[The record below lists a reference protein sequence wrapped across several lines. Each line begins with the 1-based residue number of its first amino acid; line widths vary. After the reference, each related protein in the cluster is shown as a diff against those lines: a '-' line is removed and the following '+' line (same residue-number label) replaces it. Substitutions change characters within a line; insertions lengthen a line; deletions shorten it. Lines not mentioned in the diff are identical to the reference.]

1 MSISLNGVTKYFGR
15 DLVLSDV
22 TDAVPQGSLTALLG
36 PSGSGK
42 STLLRIIAG
51 LEPLNQGHIELN
63 GRDVTDV
70 PARDRHIGF
79 CFQDYAPFRQLT
91 VFDNVAYGL
100 KVQRVPKVKMRQEV
114 DDLLHLVRLEAFAD
128 RYPRQ
133 LSGGQRQRMALARAL
148 AIKPDVLLLDEPF
161 AALDAQVRA
170 ELRSWVRSLQRELGI
185 TTILVTHDQAEA
197 MEIADRLVILNEG
210 RIEQVGT
217 PDAMYDEP
225 ANDFVQGFLG
235 PITTLNG
242 VACRPHNI
250 ELRGLGQG
258 VTATVTDVIRLGFEV
273 RVVVRNGDGVSS
285 WVQLTHDEAQRLD
298 PFVGEHVSLRART
311 GVPKTDEV
319 EPSHEISRS
328 GGVFAVPS
336 LQEERMPLVGGSTR

>member
-1 MSISLNGVTKYFGR
+1 MSISLNGVTKHFGR
-15 DLVLSDV
+15 DLVLDNV
-22 TDAVPQGSLTALLG
+22 TDEVPQGSLTALLG

-51 LEPLNQGHIELN
+51 LETLDRGYIELD
-63 GRDVTDV
+63 GRNVTNV

-79 CFQDYAPFRQLT
+79 CFQDYAPFRQMT

-100 KVQRVPKVKMRQEV
+100 KVQRVPKAQMRQEV
-114 DDLLHLVRLEAFAD
+114 DDLLSLVRLEAFAD

-161 AALDAQVRA
+161 AALDAQVRG
-170 ELRSWVRSLQRELGI
+170 ELRGWVRSLQRELGV

-217 PDAMYDEP
+217 PDSMYDKP
-225 ANDFVQGFLG
+225 ANNFVQGFLG

-242 VACRPHNI
+242 VAFRPHDI
-250 ELRGLGQG
+250 ELCAPGEG
-258 VTATVTDVIRLGFEV
+258 VAATVTDIIRLGFEV
-273 RVVVRNGDGVSS
+273 RVVVNDDEGNPS

-298 PFVGEHVSLRART
+298 LFVGENVSLRSRRAIAA
-311 GVPKTDEV
+311 DEGAV
-319 EPSHEISRS
+319 LLR
-328 GGVFAVPS
+328 GVFDVTS
-336 LQEERMPLVGGSTR
+336 DQEEQAPLVEGSSR

>member
-1 MSISLNGVTKYFGR
+1 MSILLSGVTKYFGR
-15 DLVLSDV
+15 DLVLDDVSDE
-22 TDAVPQGSLTALLG
+22 VPQGSLTALLG
-36 PSGSGK
+36 PSGSGN

-51 LEPLNQGHIELN
+51 LEPLNEGHIELD
-63 GRDVTDV
+63 GRDVTNV

-79 CFQDYAPFRQLT
+79 CFQDYAPFRQMT

-100 KVQRVPKVKMRQEV
+100 KVQRVPKAQMRQEV
-114 DDLLHLVRLEAFAD
+114 DDLLHLVRLETFAD

-161 AALDAQVRA
+161 AALDAQVRG
-170 ELRSWVRSLQRELGI
+170 ELRSWVRSLQRDLGV

-210 RIEQVGT
+210 RIEQAGT
-217 PDAMYDEP
+217 PDAMYDKP

-242 VACRPHNI
+242 VACRPHDI
-250 ELRGLGQG
+250 ELCQPGQG
-258 VTATVTDVIRLGFEV
+258 VSATVTDVVRLGFEV
-273 RVVVRNGDGVSS
+273 RVVVVDGKGTSS
-285 WVQLTHDEAQRLD
+285 WVQLTHDEAQRLNLV
-298 PFVGEHVSLRART
+298 VGEHVSLRARMSA
-311 GVPKTDEV
+311 GVP
-319 EPSHEISRS
+319 
-328 GGVFAVPS
+328 A
-336 LQEERMPLVGGSTR
+336 

>member
-1 MSISLNGVTKYFGR
+1 MSISLNGVTKYFGH
-15 DLVLSDV
+15 DLVLDNV
-22 TDAVPQGSLTALLG
+22 TDEVPQGSLTALLG

-42 STLLRIIAG
+42 STLLRIVAG
-51 LEPLNQGHIELN
+51 LESLNQGHIELD
-63 GRDVTDV
+63 GRDVTNV

-79 CFQDYAPFRQLT
+79 CFQDYAPFRQMT
-91 VFDNVAYGL
+91 VRDNVAYGL
-100 KVQRVPKVKMRQEV
+100 KVQRLDKARIKKEV
-114 DDLLHLVRLEAFAD
+114 DDLLSLVRLEAFAD

-161 AALDAQVRA
+161 AALDAQVRG

-217 PDAMYDEP
+217 PDSMYDNP

-235 PITTLNG
+235 PITSLNG
-242 VACRPHNI
+242 VACRPHDI
-250 ELRGLGQG
+250 ELCEPGQG
-258 VTATVTDVIRLGFEV
+258 VAAVVTDIIRLGFEV
-273 RVVVRNGDGVSS
+273 RVVVNDAQGTTS
-285 WVQLTHDEAQRLD
+285 WVQLTHEEAQRINLI
-298 PFVGEHVSLRART
+298 VGDSVSLRVRSESSKKDEALLYR
-311 GVPKTDEV
+311 GVFGTLPDQEV
-319 EPSHEISRS
+319 ET
-328 GGVFAVPS
+328 A
-336 LQEERMPLVGGSTR
+336 LVEGSAR

>member
-1 MSISLNGVTKYFGR
+1 MSILLNEVTKHFGR
-15 DLVLSDV
+15 DLVLDNV
-22 TDAVPQGSLTALLG
+22 TDEVPQGSLTALLG

-51 LEPLNQGHIELN
+51 LETLDRGFIELD
-63 GRDVTDV
+63 GRNVTNV

-79 CFQDYAPFRQLT
+79 CFQDYAPFRQMT

-100 KVQRVPKVKMRQEV
+100 KVKRVPKAQMRQEV
-114 DDLLHLVRLEAFAD
+114 DDLMSLVRLEAFAD

-161 AALDAQVRA
+161 AALDAQVRG
-170 ELRSWVRSLQRELGI
+170 ELRGWVRSLQRELGI

-217 PDAMYDEP
+217 PDSMYDKP

-242 VACRPHNI
+242 VAYRPHDI
-250 ELRGLGQG
+250 ELCAPGEG
-258 VTATVTDVIRLGFEV
+258 VSAIVTDIIRLGFEV
-273 RVVVRNGDGVSS
+273 RVVVNDAEGTPS

-298 PFVGEHVSLRART
+298 LFIGENVALRPRREIRT
-311 GVPKTDEV
+311 QNEAVLL
-319 EPSHEISRS
+319 R
-328 GGVFAVPS
+328 GVFD
-336 LQEERMPLVGGSTR
+336 VGSDQGEQTSVAEGFAR

>member
-1 MSISLNGVTKYFGR
+1 MSILLNEVTKYFGR
-15 DLVLSDV
+15 DLVLDNV
-22 TDAVPQGSLTALLG
+22 TDEVPQGSLTALLG

-51 LEPLNQGHIELN
+51 LETLDKGFIELD
-63 GRDVTDV
+63 GRNVTNV

-79 CFQDYAPFRQLT
+79 CFQDYAPFRQMT
-91 VFDNVAYGL
+91 VFDNIAYGL
-100 KVQRVPKVKMRQEV
+100 KVQRVPRAQMRQEV
-114 DDLLHLVRLEAFAD
+114 DDLLSLVRLEAFAD

-161 AALDAQVRA
+161 AALDAQVRG
-170 ELRSWVRSLQRELGI
+170 ELRGWVRSLQRELGI
-185 TTILVTHDQAEA
+185 TTILVTHDQSEA

-217 PDAMYDEP
+217 PDSMYDKP

-242 VACRPHNI
+242 VAYRPHDI
-250 ELRGLGQG
+250 ELCAPGEG
-258 VTATVTDVIRLGFEV
+258 VAATVTDIIRLGFEV
-273 RVVVRNGDGVSS
+273 RVVVNDIEGASS

-298 PFVGEHVSLRART
+298 LLIGENVALRARAR
-311 GVPKTDEV
+311 TDDGAV
-319 EPSHEISRS
+319 LLR
-328 GGVFAVPS
+328 GVFDVPS
-336 LQEERMPLVGGSTR
+336 DHEEQAPLVEGSAR

>member
-1 MSISLNGVTKYFGR
+1 MSILLNEVTKHFGR
-15 DLVLSDV
+15 DLVLDNV
-22 TDAVPQGSLTALLG
+22 TDEVPQGSLTALLG

-51 LEPLNQGHIELN
+51 LETLDRGYIELD
-63 GRDVTDV
+63 GRNVTNV

-79 CFQDYAPFRQLT
+79 CFQDYAPFRQMT
-91 VFDNVAYGL
+91 VFENVAYGL
-100 KVQRVPKVKMRQEV
+100 KVQRVPKAQMRQEV
-114 DDLLHLVRLEAFAD
+114 DDLLSLVRLEAFAD

-161 AALDAQVRA
+161 AALDAQVRG
-170 ELRSWVRSLQRELGI
+170 ELRGWVRSLQRELGI
-185 TTILVTHDQAEA
+185 TTILVTHDQSEA

-217 PDAMYDEP
+217 PDSMYDKP

-242 VACRPHNI
+242 VAFRPHDI
-250 ELRGLGQG
+250 ELCASGEG
-258 VTATVTDVIRLGFEV
+258 VAATVTDIIRLGFEV
-273 RVVVRNGDGVSS
+273 RVVVNDKEGNSS

-298 PFVGEHVSLRART
+298 LFVGENVALRPRIGARADH
-311 GVPKTDEV
+311 GAVLL
-319 EPSHEISRS
+319 R
-328 GGVFAVPS
+328 GVFDVMS
-336 LQEERMPLVGGSTR
+336 DQEEQAPLVEGSAR